1 MKIHRFIYEFRFND
15 DLLMIQDKELINQIK
30 NVLKLRKGER
40 IVLIDLDKKEALTE
54 ILNISN
60 EFIQVKLISLDIVD
74 NISNNKINLC
84 CSILKN
90 SNFELVVE
98 KAVEIG
104 ILEITPIIFQRTI
117 KTNLNYVRLNK
128 IMKEAIEQSE
138 QSGKVILNDIVDFK
152 TGLLKKIWNNDL
164 NILCDRDGK
173 KINEVLKDIK
183 NINKKINLFIGPEGG
198 FLTDEVFLA
207 EQNGFLVM
215 NLGSSILRAETAA
228 IVSSFMLNNF

>member
-183 NINKKINLFIGPEGG
+183 NIHKKINLFIGPEGG